1 MNYRNKLMSLSL
13 IALAVF
19 SACTN
24 EMENGTHPGKGDQR
38 LSFAVSMGGTNAWK
52 PTAARVPAVGFHAFV
67 PPILT
72 ATLKRWS
79 PFPG

>member
-52 PTAARVPAVGFHAFV
+52 PTAGTRAL
-67 PPILT
+67 PI
-72 ATLKRWS
+72 
-79 PFPG
+79 

>member
-1 MNYRNKLMSLSL
+1 MSLSL

-38 LSFAVSMGGTNAWK
+38 LSFAVSMG
-52 PTAARVPAVGFHAFV
+52 ARTHGNRQPALVRL
-67 PPILT
+67 PI
-72 ATLKRWS
+72 
-79 PFPG
+79 

>member
-38 LSFAVSMGGTNAWK
+38 FELRRKYGGHERMETDS
-52 PTAARVPAVGFHAFV
+52 RHSCGFRFRGEYVRAG
-67 PPILT
+67 T
-72 ATLKRWS
+72 R
-79 PFPG
+79 

>member
-38 LSFAVSMGGTNAWK
+38 LSF
-52 PTAARVPAVGFHAFV
+52 P
-67 PPILT
+67 
-72 ATLKRWS
+72 
-79 PFPG
+79 